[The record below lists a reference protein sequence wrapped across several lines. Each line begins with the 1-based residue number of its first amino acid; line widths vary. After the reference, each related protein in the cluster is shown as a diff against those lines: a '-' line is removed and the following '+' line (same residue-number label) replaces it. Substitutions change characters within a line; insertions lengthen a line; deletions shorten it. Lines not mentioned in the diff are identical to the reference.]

1 MADMPDPAHIL
12 AIAPNWLGDAV
23 MCTPALR
30 AIKRRFPQSILA
42 VAGQP
47 AVCALLEGL
56 PCIDRLHP
64 LPSVRG
70 LFALL
75 SAAWTLAADA
85 EDLAVLFPHSFRAAL
100 LARLARAKRRIGYN
114 RDNRRRLLTDAPE
127 PYRENGVITPVY
139 MAREYL
145 DLVAPLGCDD
155 DGLGLELAADPAER
169 AAVRDRFA
177 GDGPLVALAPGAAF
191 GPAKRW
197 PPERFA
203 AVADALA
210 ARCGARCALL
220 TGPNEADTR
229 AAVLAAAKS
238 PLLEFSGG
246 GISRLKAVL
255 AESDLLVGNDS
266 GPRHIAIAFG
276 KPVVCVMGPTSPLYT
291 DSPWE
296 KGRLLRVDVDCGP
309 CQKPVCTTDHRCMTR
324 ITADAVVEAALPF
337 LTKEP

>member
-1 MADMPDPAHIL
+1 MADIPDPAHIL

-30 AIKRRFPQSILA
+30 AVKRRFPGSTLA

-47 AVCALLEGL
+47 SICTLLDGL
-56 PCIDRLHP
+56 PWIDRLLP
-64 LPSVRG
+64 LPSLRG
-70 LFALL
+70 LFSLL
-75 SAAWTLAADA
+75 TAAWSVAEDA
-85 EDLAVLFPHSFRAAL
+85 RDLAVVFPHSFRAAL
-100 LARLARAKRRIGYN
+100 LARLARAPRRIGYN
-114 RDNRRRLLTDAPE
+114 RDNRRWLLTDAPE

-145 DLVAPLGCDD
+145 ELVVPLGCDD
-155 DGLGLELAADPAER
+155 DGLGLELATDPAVR
-169 AAVRDRFA
+169 AAVRERFA

-197 PPERFA
+197 PAERFA

-210 ARCGARCALL
+210 AQRGARCVLL

-238 PLLEFSGG
+238 PLLEFPGG
-246 GISRLKAVL
+246 GIARLKAVL
-255 AESDLLVGNDS
+255 AEADLLVGNDS
-266 GPRHIAIAFG
+266 GPRHVAIAFG
-276 KPVVCVMGPTSPLYT
+276 KPVVCIMGPTSPLYT

-296 KGRLLRVDVDCGP
+296 KGCLLRVDVDCGP
-309 CQKPVCTTDHRCMTR
+309 CQKPVCATDHRCMTR

-337 LTKEP
+337 LQQ

>member
-1 MADMPDPAHIL
+1 MADTQDPAHIL

-30 AIKRRFPQSILA
+30 ATKHRFPQSTLT

-47 AVCALLEGL
+47 AICTLLEGL
-56 PCIDRLHP
+56 PWIDRLHP
-64 LPSVRG
+64 LASLRG
-70 LFALL
+70 LFSLL
-75 SAAWTLAADA
+75 TAAWSLADDA
-85 EDLAVLFPHSFRAAL
+85 QDLAVVFPHSFRAAL
-100 LARLARAKRRIGYN
+100 LARLARAERRIGYN
-114 RDNRRRLLTDAPE
+114 RDNRRWLLTDAPE
-127 PYRENGVITPVY
+127 SYRENGVITPIY

-145 DLVAPLGCDD
+145 ELVAPLGCSD
-155 DGLGLELAADPAER
+155 DGLGLELAANLKER
-169 AAVRDRFA
+169 EAVRERFA
-177 GDGPLVALAPGAAF
+177 GEGPLVALAPGAAF

-197 PPERFA
+197 PAERFA

-210 ARCGARCALL
+210 AQRGARCVLL
-220 TGPNEADTR
+220 TGPGETDTR

-238 PLLEFSGG
+238 PLLEFPGG
-246 GISRLKAVL
+246 GIARLKAVL
-255 AESDLLVGNDS
+255 AEADLLVGNDS

-276 KPVVCVMGPTSPLYT
+276 KPVVCIMGPTSPRYT

-324 ITADAVVEAALPF
+324 ITADTVVEAALPY
-337 LTKEP
+337 LQQ

>member
-30 AIKRRFPQSILA
+30 AIKRRFPQSTLA

-47 AVCALLEGL
+47 SVCALLEGL

-64 LPSVRG
+64 LSSLRG
-70 LFALL
+70 LFSLL
-75 SAAWTLAADA
+75 TAARAMADDA
-85 EDLAVLFPHSFRAAL
+85 RDLAVVFPHSFRAAL
-100 LARLARAKRRIGYN
+100 LARLARAERRIGYN

-127 PYRENGVITPVY
+127 PHRENGAITPVY

-145 DLVAPLGCDD
+145 DLVAPLGCTD
-155 DGLGLELAADPAER
+155 DGIGLELAASPAER
-169 AAVRDRFA
+169 AAVRERFA
-177 GDGPLVALAPGAAF
+177 GHGPLVALAPGAAF

-197 PPERFA
+197 PAERFA

-210 ARCGARCALL
+210 AQRGARCVLL
-220 TGPNEADTR
+220 TGPGETDTR

-238 PLLEFSGG
+238 PLLEFPGG
-246 GISRLKAVL
+246 GIARLKAVL
-255 AESDLLVGNDS
+255 AEADLLVGNDS

-276 KPVVCVMGPTSPLYT
+276 KPVVCVMGPTSPRYT

-296 KGRLLRVDVDCGP
+296 KGRLLRKDTDCGP
-309 CQKPVCTTDHRCMTR
+309 CQKPVCATDHCCMTR
-324 ITADAVVEAALPF
+324 ITAEAVVEAALPF
-337 LTKEP
+337 L